1 MLGTPCP
8 DSVAF
13 HQSDQ
18 RACTRLLDAYTY
30 TYFTRASI
38 LSIRL
43 RVRCRHQIEL
53 ARRLCNAA
61 SCLTPRNIASRQ
73 SFSAGSFVRIS
84 PVVGLG
90 VLSDT
95 HDPTPNNGSDQVSV
109 ALDLSNPLL
118 PIPQDFLYLV
128 TIVFV
133 GADCRWPH

>member
-1 MLGTPCP
+1 M
-8 DSVAF
+8 
-13 HQSDQ
+13 
-18 RACTRLLDAYTY
+18 
-30 TYFTRASI
+30 
-38 LSIRL
+38 
-43 RVRCRHQIEL
+43 
-53 ARRLCNAA
+53 
-61 SCLTPRNIASRQ
+61 
-73 SFSAGSFVRIS
+73 
-84 PVVGLG
+84 VGLG